1 MARRSLLTGDER
13 RRLFEAPVTDREVA
27 RCYTLSPDDLKWIE
41 ARHGLANQLGSAV
54 QMALLRH
61 PGFGWRAGETVPA
74 AIVRY
79 LADQVHAPPSAL
91 DDYARRPQTRR
102 EHAGLLHELLGLRP
116 FTRGD
121 LRDALAVT
129 AAAAGPTNKGGPIVE
144 ALIVELRRRRI
155 TLPSPD
161 TLERVGLAGR
171 AQARRKAAED
181 LLAPISR
188 SQVERIDQLL
198 INDAKLGK
206 SPLAWLRDIP
216 ESPSAA
222 NMAAITERLAFVRA
236 IGIDPA
242 VAETIHER
250 RFDQY
255 VREGAVAPAFLLTGY
270 SLARRR
276 ATVVAQLIDLERRL
290 SDSAVDM
297 FDKMVGSLFAKGRR
311 GRERKYQASSREVS
325 QLMRLF
331 SGVIDAVDQ
340 AREDGGDVLDRI
352 EAQVGWW
359 KVVAAKPRV
368 DALAAL
374 AVEDPLVSAADRY
387 GALRRFVPTF
397 LENMRFRAGTGGAP
411 LLKALSILREL
422 NLTGR
427 REIPSDAPLP
437 FAAKRWKMLV
447 KPVGGAINRRLY
459 ETAVVATLRD
469 RLRSGD
475 VWIEGSRAY
484 RRFGDYLL
492 PRDEV
497 GPEADALPVNVEMG
511 SYLAERASLLDQR
524 LASFA
529 GRLARGDLVGVAL
542 DGDRLSVTPVKA
554 TTPDEARSLDRTID
568 NLLPRVR
575 ITELLREIDALTGFS
590 EMFRELRSGKVH
602 DNPSCVLAAV
612 LADATN
618 LGLERMA
625 NASQGVTYAQLA
637 WTQSW
642 YLSEENYK
650 AALARI
656 IEVHHAQP
664 FAKHWGDGQASSS
677 DGQFFR
683 SGRRRGGAGE
693 VNAKYG
699 PEPGLRIYTH
709 LSDMHG
715 SFHTRVL
722 SATSSE
728 APYVLDGLI
737 GRGGGEHYTDTGGAT
752 DHVFALC
759 HLLGYRFVPRMR
771 DLQDRRL
778 AIIGPRPRHKI
789 LEPLLGRPIRMD
801 VIQENWDD
809 IVRLA
814 ASIKAGSVA
823 PSVMLKKLSAFKR
836 QNRLDMALAE
846 VGRIER
852 TLFTLD
858 WLESPELRRR
868 CQAGLNKS
876 EARHALAQAVFV
888 HKQGRIADRT
898 LQNQEHRASGLNLV
912 IAAIA
917 LWNTLYMQRAVEHL
931 RAREVAAP
939 DALIAHLSPMGWA
952 HVGLTGDYL
961 WADAAA
967 ASGFRPLNDPA
978 DKLYRAA

>member
-13 RRLFEAPVTDREVA
+13 RRLFEPPVTDREVA
-27 RCYTLSPDDLKWIE
+27 RCYTLSPDDLRWIDE
-41 ARHGLANQLGSAV
+41 RKGPANKLGAAV

-61 PGFGWRAGETVPA
+61 PGFGWLPAQAVPT
-74 AIVRY
+74 IVLRF
-79 LADQVHAPPSAL
+79 LSDQIHVSPEVL
-91 DDYARRPQTRR
+91 GDYATRPKTRS
-102 EHAGLLHELLGLRP
+102 EHAGQLHERLGLRL
-116 FTRGD
+116 FARGD
-121 LRDALAVT
+121 VRQAVSL
-129 AAAAGPTNKGGPIVE
+129 AAAAASATDKGGPIVE
-144 ALIVELRRRRI
+144 GLIAELRRRRI
-155 TLPSPD
+155 VLPSPD

-171 AQARRKAAED
+171 SQARRRAAED
-181 LLAPISR
+181 LLAPISPL
-188 SQVERIDQLL
+188 QLERIDQLL
-198 INDAKLGK
+198 VNDPDLKK

-222 NMAAITERLAFVRA
+222 SMAGITDRLAYVRA

-242 VAETIHER
+242 ITDTIHER

-255 VREGAVAPAFLLTGY
+255 AREGAVAPAFLLSSY
-270 SLARRR
+270 SVGRRR
-276 ATVVAQLIDLERRL
+276 ATVVAQLIFLESRL
-290 SDSAVDM
+290 SDAAADM

-331 SGVIDAVDQ
+331 SGVIGAVDQ
-340 AREDGGDVLDRI
+340 ARLDGGDVLDRI
-352 EAQVGWW
+352 DAQVGWW
-359 KVVAAKPRV
+359 KVLAVRPKI

-374 AVEDPLVSAADRY
+374 AIEDPLVSAADRY

-397 LENMRFRAGTGGAP
+397 LEHMRFRAGTGGAP
-411 LLKALSILREL
+411 LLKALEILRDL
-422 NLTGR
+422 NQSGR
-427 REIPSDAPLP
+427 RELPNDAPLP
-437 FAAKRWKMLV
+437 FASKQWKALI
-447 KPVGGAINRRLY
+447 KPVGGPINRRLY
-459 ETAVVATLRD
+459 ETAVAATLRD

-475 VWIEGSRAY
+475 VWIEASRSY
-484 RRFGDYLL
+484 KRFADYLL
-492 PRDEV
+492 AKDEV
-497 GPEADALPVNVEMG
+497 AAEAEALPVNVEMG
-511 SYLAERASLLDQR
+511 SYLAERAGFLDQR
-524 LASFA
+524 LAAFA
-529 GRLARGDLVGVAL
+529 KRLARNDLVGVTL
-542 DGDRLSVTPVKA
+542 KGEELSVTPVKA
-554 TTPDEARSLDRTID
+554 TAPDEARSLDRAID
-568 NLLPRVR
+568 ALLPRVR

-590 EMFRELRSGKVH
+590 SMFRELRSGKVH
-602 DNPSCVLAAV
+602 DNASCILAAV

-625 NASQGVTYAQLA
+625 NASQGVSYAQLA

-656 IEVHHAQP
+656 IEVHHAQS
-664 FAKHWGDGQASSS
+664 FARHWGDGQASSS

-759 HLLGYRFVPRMR
+759 HMLGYRFVPRLR

-778 AIIGPRPRHKI
+778 AIIGAKPRHKI
-789 LEPLLGRPIRMD
+789 LEPLLGRPIRVD
-801 VIQENWDD
+801 VIEENWDD

-814 ASIKAGSVA
+814 TSIKAGSVA

-931 RAREVAAP
+931 RERDVAAP
-939 DALIAHLSPMGWA
+939 DELLAHLSPMSWA

-961 WADAAA
+961 WADAATVG
-967 ASGFRPLNDPA
+967 GFRPLNDPA
-978 DKLYRAA
+978 DRLYRAA

>member
-1 MARRSLLTGDER
+1 MARRTLLTGDER
-13 RRLFEAPVTDREVA
+13 HRLFDPPVTDREVA
-27 RCYTLSPDDLKWIE
+27 RYYTLSPDDLKWID
-41 ARHGLANQLGSAV
+41 ARHGPSNQLGAAV

-61 PGFGWRAGETVPA
+61 PGFGWRAGEAVA
-74 AIVRY
+74 VAVLRF
-79 LADQVHAPPSAL
+79 LADQVHVPPSAL
-91 DDYARRPQTRR
+91 GDYANRPQTRI
-102 EHAGLLHELLGLRP
+102 EHTSQLYKRLRLRV
-116 FTRGD
+116 FSRGD
-121 LRDALAVT
+121 LRQAIAV
-129 AAAAGPTNKGGPIVE
+129 AAAAARSTDKGGPIVE
-144 ALIVELRRRRI
+144 TLISELRRQRI
-155 TLPSPD
+155 ILPPPD

-171 AQARRKAAED
+171 AQARRKTAED
-181 LLAPISR
+181 LLAPISQ
-188 SQVERIDQLL
+188 SQMERIDQML
-198 INDAKLGK
+198 INDANLRK

-216 ESPSAA
+216 ESPSAS
-222 NMAAITERLAFVRA
+222 NMAAIIERLAYVRA
-236 IGIDPA
+236 IGIDPVIA
-242 VAETIHER
+242 KTIHER

-255 VREGAVAPAFLLTGY
+255 AREGAVAPAFLLSGY
-270 SLARRR
+270 SVGRRR
-276 ATVVAQLIDLERRL
+276 ATIVAQLIDLERRL
-290 SDSAVDM
+290 NDAAVDM

-311 GRERKYQASSREVS
+311 GRDRKYQASSREVS

-331 SGVIDAVDQ
+331 SGVIGAIDQ
-340 AREDGGDVLDRI
+340 AREDGGDVLDRL
-352 EAQVGWW
+352 ETQVGWW
-359 KVVAAKPRV
+359 KLVAAKPRI

-374 AVEDPLVSAADRY
+374 AIEDPLVSAADRY

-397 LENMRFRAGTGGAP
+397 LEHMRFRAGTGGAP
-411 LLKALSILREL
+411 LLKALSILRDL

-427 REIPSDAPLP
+427 REIPEDAPLP
-437 FAAKRWKMLV
+437 FASKHWKVLV
-447 KPVGGAINRRLY
+447 KPVGGAIDRRLY

-492 PRDEV
+492 PKDEV
-497 GPEADALPVNVEMG
+497 AAEAEALPVNVEMG
-511 SYLAERASLLDQR
+511 SYLAGRASLLDQR
-524 LASFA
+524 LTSFA
-529 GRLARGDLVGVAL
+529 RRLARGDLVGVAL

-554 TTPDEARSLDRTID
+554 TAPDEARSLDRTID
-568 NLLPRVR
+568 TLLPRVR

-590 EMFRELRSGKVH
+590 AMFRELRSGKVH
-602 DNPSCVLAAV
+602 DNTSCILAAV

-664 FAKHWGDGQASSS
+664 FARHWGDGQASSS

-683 SGRRRGGAGE
+683 SGRRRSGAGE
-693 VNAKYG
+693 INAKYG

-759 HLLGYRFVPRMR
+759 HLLGYRFVPRLR
-771 DLQDRRL
+771 DLQDRRF
-778 AIIGPRPRHKI
+778 AIIGPKPRHTI
-789 LEPLLGRPIRMD
+789 LEPLLGRPIRID

-809 IVRLA
+809 VVRLA

-898 LQNQEHRASGLNLV
+898 LQNQEHLASGLNLV
-912 IAAIA
+912 IAAIS

-931 RAREVAAP
+931 RARDVTAP
-939 DALIAHLSPMGWA
+939 DELLAHLSPMSWA

-961 WADAAA
+961 WANA
-967 ASGFRPLNDPA
+967 ASAGGFRPLNDPA
-978 DKLYRAA
+978 DRLYRAA

>member
-13 RRLFEAPVTDREVA
+13 RKLFEPPVTDREVA
-27 RCYTLSPDDLKWIE
+27 RCYTLSPGDLKWIDE
-41 ARHGLANQLGSAV
+41 RKGPANKLGAAV
-54 QMALLRH
+54 QMALLRY
-61 PGFGWRAGETVPA
+61 PGFGWLPGQAVPT
-74 AIVRY
+74 IVLRF
-79 LADQVHAPPSAL
+79 LSDQIHVSPEVLS
-91 DDYARRPQTRR
+91 DYATRPKTRS
-102 EHAGLLHELLGLRP
+102 EHAGQLHERLGLRL
-116 FTRGD
+116 FARGD
-121 LRDALAVT
+121 LRQAVSLAAV
-129 AAAAGPTNKGGPIVE
+129 AAGATDKGGPIVE
-144 ALIVELRRRRI
+144 VLIAELRRRRI
-155 TLPSPD
+155 VLPSPD

-171 AQARRKAAED
+171 SQARRKAADD
-181 LLAPISR
+181 LLAPISLA
-188 SQVERIDQLL
+188 QLERIDQLL
-198 INDAKLGK
+198 VNDATLKK

-222 NMAAITERLAFVRA
+222 SMSAITERLAYVRA
-236 IGIDPA
+236 IGIDTA
-242 VAETIHER
+242 IAETIHER

-255 VREGAVAPAFLLTGY
+255 AREGAVAPAFLLSGY
-270 SLARRR
+270 SVRRRR
-276 ATVVAQLIDLERRL
+276 ATVVAHLIFLESRL
-290 SDSAVDM
+290 SDAAADM
-297 FDKMVGSLFAKGRR
+297 FDRMVGSLFAKGRR

-325 QLMRLF
+325 QIMRLF
-331 SGVIDAVDQ
+331 SGVIGAVDQ
-340 AREDGGDVLDRI
+340 ARADGGDVLDRI
-352 EAQVGWW
+352 DAQVGWW
-359 KVVAAKPRV
+359 KVLAAKPKI

-374 AVEDPLVSAADRY
+374 AIEDPLVSAADRY

-397 LENMRFRAGTGGAP
+397 LEHMRFKAGIGGAP
-411 LLKALSILREL
+411 LLKALQILHGLNQTNRREL
-422 NLTGR
+422 PN
-427 REIPSDAPLP
+427 DAPLP
-437 FAAKRWKMLV
+437 FASKHWKALV
-447 KPVGGAINRRLY
+447 KPVGGPINRRLY
-459 ETAVVATLRD
+459 ETAVAATLRD

-475 VWIEGSRAY
+475 VWIEGSRSY
-484 RRFGDYLL
+484 KRFADYLL
-492 PRDEV
+492 PKDEV
-497 GPEADALPVNVEMG
+497 AAEAEALPVSVELGTYM
-511 SYLAERASLLDQR
+511 AERASLLDQR
-524 LASFA
+524 LASFSR
-529 GRLARGDLVGVAL
+529 RLAKGDLVGVTL
-542 DGDRLSVTPVKA
+542 KGGELSVTPVRA
-554 TTPDEARSLDRTID
+554 NTPDEAKSLDRAID
-568 NLLPRVR
+568 ALLPRVR

-590 EMFRELRSGKVH
+590 SMFRELRSGKVH
-602 DNPSCVLAAV
+602 DNPSCILAAV

-625 NASQGVTYAQLA
+625 NASQGVSYAQLA

-656 IEVHHAQP
+656 IEAHHAQP
-664 FAKHWGDGQASSS
+664 IARHWGDGQASSS

-759 HLLGYRFVPRMR
+759 HLLGYRFVPRLR

-778 AIIGPRPRHKI
+778 ATIGAKPRHKI
-789 LEPLLGRPIRMD
+789 LEPLLGRPIRID
-801 VIQENWDD
+801 VVEENWED
-809 IVRLA
+809 IVRLT
-814 ASIKAGSVA
+814 ASLKAGSVA

-836 QNRLDMALAE
+836 QNRLDMGLAE

-912 IAAIA
+912 IASIA
-917 LWNTLYMQRAVEHL
+917 LWNTLYMRRAVQHL
-931 RAREVAAP
+931 RERDVAAP
-939 DALIAHLSPMGWA
+939 DELLAHLSPMSWA

-961 WADAAA
+961 WADAATA
-967 ASGFRPLNDPA
+967 GGFRPLNDPA
-978 DKLYRAA
+978 DRLYRAA